1 MRTSDIK
8 RLGEAWTSVTSIN
21 EAKIRLDDHDIDDKG
36 FQSLIKKLSLKAKPA
51 GDYDTDVSGAPA
63 NSEKMLQSMFG
74 NDWKDM
80 YKRKGQNY
88 VSEQVGYTDEEIR
101 ELCHSKDHNCAVT
114 VIHPEWG
121 KGKPVYESHAIPD
134 DEGNV
139 EWYDVQFKHGLE
151 KKVPASDMEVIEESS
166 HMGSKKKKTE
176 GNAFTGALKAA
187 KEKGEKTFTVAGKT
201 YDVKTE
207 EARLAKEDN
216 TNDKS
221 DDGEGLDKVQPKAI
235 KKKFADRKDKDIDN
249 DGDVDDSDEY
259 LHNRRKAVS
268 KSIAKEAEHGD
279 DENGEDKPDTAN
291 GDDEKKKKKN
301 GNPKTDDKT
310 AEISK
315 IGEAVDE
322 LNSMFERLWEAEHSG
337 KRKQDQN
344 NGEPYDDKESPKSKE
359 FENAHKKSDKKIE
372 DNYDDGVAKT
382 TKTEKDGTKAK
393 SGKRPQD
400 NQAGDNNV
408 VNPVKEDFDMDA
420 KEGSISMVEL
430 ARRQLA
436 GEGKHKE
443 KGENK
448 EVKENPFD
456 GRTKAAREFLE
467 RMNKRRGN

>member
-8 RLGEAWTSVTSIN
+8 RLGEAVASV
-21 EAKIRLDDHDIDDKG
+21 
-36 FQSLIKKLSLKAKPA
+36 
-51 GDYDTDVSGAPA
+51 VSP
-63 NSEKMLQSMFG
+63 
-74 NDWKDM
+74 
-80 YKRKGQNY
+80 
-88 VSEQVGYTDEEIR
+88 QVGYTDDEIR

-151 KKVPASDMEVIEESS
+151 EKVPASDMEVIEEAN

-176 GNAFTGALKAA
+176 GNAFGAALEKAR
-187 KEKGEKTFTVAGKT
+187 KNGDKTFVVGGKT

-207 EARLAKEDN
+207 EARLAKEDAS
-216 TNDKS
+216 NDKS
-221 DDGEGLDKVQPKAI
+221 DDGDGLDKADPKAA
-235 KKKFADRKDKDIDN
+235 KKKFKDRKDKDIDN
-249 DGDVDDSDEY
+249 DGDVDSSDEY
-259 LHNRRKAVS
+259 LHKRRKAIG
-268 KSIAKEAEHGD
+268 KAMAKEAEHGD

-315 IGEAVDE
+315 IGESVDE

-400 NQAGDNNV
+400 NQAGDNKI
-408 VNPVKEDFDMDA
+408 VNPVKEEAESLEEATDLYNKGGIQMVRVSMGRGKVGVEMTVGNKQIELSDVQFKNLQRALPKINLKQGLGEDFDMDA
-420 KEGSISMVEL
+420 KDGSISVVEL

-436 GEGKHKE
+436 GEGKHMPKE
-443 KGENK
+443 KDMNK
-448 EVKENPFD
+448 QMKENPFD